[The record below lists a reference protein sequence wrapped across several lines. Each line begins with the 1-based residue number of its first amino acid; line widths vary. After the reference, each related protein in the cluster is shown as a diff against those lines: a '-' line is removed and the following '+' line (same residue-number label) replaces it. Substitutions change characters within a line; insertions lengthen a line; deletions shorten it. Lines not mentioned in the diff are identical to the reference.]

1 MKRLIGTLFVMA
13 IFAAPA
19 WAGKTATTSSPP
31 EAAALPAFSQIDNAV
46 ILIED
51 LDTWMQTHRSRTE
64 LRQMNR
70 AMGNACERFKSM
82 ETMTGALAS
91 DKDFQKEKGHADE
104 LKRLQASLTL
114 LGTEL
119 TGWHQELKAMA
130 ELPPATTAAAEADRQ
145 RCESAR
151 KEISNRIAALSAR
164 ASQLETE
171 VATNQARSELGETAF
186 SMGAALEQLAS
197 IAQSLDRL
205 NKDPALDAQ
214 CLSHVSLAQERLL
227 AMLQQ
232 IDTCQACVTTL
243 AAKS

>member
-1 MKRLIGTLFVMA
+1 MKRLIGTLCVIA
-13 IFAAPA
+13 IFAGPA
-19 WAGKTATTSSPP
+19 WAAKSATTPP
-31 EAAALPAFSQIDNAV
+31 ASAALPAFSQIDNVV

-51 LDTWMQTHRSRTE
+51 LDTWMQSHRSRPE

-82 ETMTGALAS
+82 ETMTGALAG
-91 DKDFQKEKGHADE
+91 DKDFKQQKGHADE

-119 TGWHQELKAMA
+119 NGWQGELKAMA
-130 ELPPATTAAAEADRQ
+130 ELPPATTAAADADRQ

-151 KEISNRIAALSAR
+151 KQITDRIAALSAR
-164 ASQLETE
+164 ASQLETD
-171 VATNQARSELGETAF
+171 VTTNQARSELGETAF
-186 SMGAALEQLAS
+186 SMTAALQQLAA